1 MMSYRLRPAT
11 AADTQEMFE
20 TQVAAFGEVEGTLRW
35 ESARSYCFERTE
47 QHIVFVDESGHVAGL
62 VHIHDHPI
70 QVGSCAVRKADV
82 GHVAIGPEL
91 QGQGIGT
98 RMMQETVAWL
108 REEGY
113 HLSRLGGR
121 VSFYSRFG
129 YEPFP
134 RRFVQI
140 KLGPVPIGG
149 GSALPAREAFAD
161 PGEWPGQVRPYDESR
176 DLGDRT
182 RLRWEYDHG
191 RSGALVVER
200 ECHPGRHPAPPDP
213 TALRWV
219 YEREGEVLGYLHAVE
234 APLESTESETV
245 FTIAEFAYAPAFPDA
260 AGALMRMLLSRI
272 CDREPARVTSRLPF
286 DEALSEALQAA
297 EIPHERLEMYQA
309 MASNMIL
316 VVNLAATLR
325 AITNELSR
333 RLAGSLVAGWEGAL
347 ELSLPA
353 ERCMLEVTG
362 GEVVVSRTSGPAD
375 LRLELTQAQFVKALF
390 GIAGLTEMPPAR
402 GASLSPTLRGLLDA
416 LFPRLPAGSGPWG

>member
-1 MMSYRLRPAT
+1 MGYRLRPAT
-11 AADTQEMFE
+11 ATDAQEMFE

-47 QHIVFVDESGHVAGL
+47 QHIVYVDESDHMAGL

-82 GHVAIGPEL
+82 GHVAIRPEL
-91 QGQGIGT
+91 QGHGIGT

-140 KLGPVPIGG
+140 KLEPLRIGG
-149 GSALPAREAFAD
+149 GSALPASEAFAD
-161 PGEWPGQVRPYDESR
+161 PGEWPGQVRAYDESR
-176 DLGDRT
+176 DLEDRT

-200 ECHPGRHPAPPDP
+200 ESHPGRHPAPPDP
-213 TALRWV
+213 KALRWV

-286 DEALSEALQAA
+286 DEALSEALVAA
-297 EIPHERLEMYQA
+297 EVPHERLEMYQA

-316 VVNLAATLR
+316 VVNLEATLR
-325 AITNELSR
+325 AIAPELSR
-333 RLAGSLVAGWEGAL
+333 RLAGSLVPGWEGAL
-347 ELSLPA
+347 ELALPA
-353 ERCMLEVTG
+353 EHCVLTIAG
-362 GEVVVSRTSGPAD
+362 GEVRVAEAPGGHD
-375 LRLELTQAQFVKALF
+375 LRLELTQAQFVKALL
-390 GIAGLTEMPPAR
+390 GIAGLTEMSPAR
-402 GASLSPTLRGLLDA
+402 AASLSPTLRGLLDA
-416 LFPRLPAGSGPWG
+416 LFPRLQAGSGPWG